1 MALVKSQPET
11 TDESNVSA
19 LLEHLARY
27 RLTEFAVLKR
37 LPVFSDWSSRD
48 LRQLLRDCKRQRL
61 IGSAPLHHAARY
73 WFLEFQGAI
82 RTGLTEQFSGP
93 LSEVAKLR
101 AYAVLRYCCH
111 SEPMR
116 HRLTADELKQ
126 HFPTLHR
133 PGMPNHY
140 YFDPQGEGTI
150 GLLRIDAGNR
160 GRWDRSIQSLRQ
172 DISSHFLRDGFRQL
186 ALAGRFRITLVT
198 VHPRKAN
205 RLSEALKQHRDVQRI
220 LVEVVAMP
228 ELLPLVVPSRGKEV
242 QRLRRR

>member
-1 MALVKSQPET
+1 MNLLNTQSDTATEN
-11 TDESNVSA
+11 DVSA

-27 RLTEFAVLKR
+27 RLTELAVLKR
-37 LPVFSDWSSRD
+37 LPAFTDWRPGD
-48 LRQLLRDCKRQRL
+48 LRQLLRDCERQRL
-61 IGSAPLHHAARY
+61 IGAAPLHHAARY
-73 WFLEFQGAI
+73 WFLESKGAK
-82 RTGLTEQFSGP
+82 RLGLPEQFSGP

-116 HRLTADELKQ
+116 HQLTADELKQ

-140 YFDPQGEGTI
+140 YFDPQGKGTI
-150 GLLRIDAGNR
+150 GLLRIDAGSR

-172 DISSHFLRDGFRQL
+172 DISSHSLRDGFRQL

-198 VHPRKAN
+198 VLPRKAK
-205 RLSEALKQHRDVQRI
+205 RLFDALEQHRDTQRI
-220 LVEVVAMP
+220 PVDVVALP
-228 ELLPLVVPSRGKEV
+228 ELLPLVVPSHGKEV
-242 QRLRRR
+242 RTRRY